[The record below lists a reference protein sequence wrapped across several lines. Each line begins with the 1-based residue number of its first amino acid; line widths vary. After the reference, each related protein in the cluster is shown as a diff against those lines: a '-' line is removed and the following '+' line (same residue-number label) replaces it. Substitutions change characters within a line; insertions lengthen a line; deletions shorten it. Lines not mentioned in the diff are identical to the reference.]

1 MKTLE
6 IYCDGSA
13 SDSKLLGCGIVFVS
27 EGRVLNKF
35 SYKLPVLGES
45 VIAEYIAVIYAVYM
59 IDFYVEN
66 ICIYTDTYTII
77 MDYFG
82 TVTASNKYL
91 KKLSE
96 LLIQCVDNLNCKHFK
111 LKYVKSH
118 ADNPFHNEADILARK
133 SIGL

>member
-27 EGRVLNKF
+27 EGKVLNKF
-35 SYKLPVLGES
+35 SYKLPVSGES

-59 IDFYVEN
+59 VNFYVEN

>member
-27 EGRVLNKF
+27 EGKVLNKF
-35 SYKLPVLGES
+35 SYKLPVSGDS
-45 VIAEYIAVIYAVYM
+45 CIAEYITVIYAVYM
-59 IDFYVEN
+59 INFYVEN
-66 ICIYTDTYTII
+66 VYIYTDTPTII

-82 TVTASNKYL
+82 TVTASNKYI

-96 LLIQCVDNLNCKHFK
+96 LLRQLIDNLNCKHFR
-111 LKYVKSH
+111 LQYVKSH
-118 ADNPFHNEADILARK
+118 ANNPFHNEADVLARK

>member
-27 EGRVLNKF
+27 EGKVLNKF
-35 SYKLPVLGES
+35 SYKIPLSGES
-45 VIAEYIAVIYAVYM
+45 FIAEYIAVIYAVYM

-66 ICIYTDTYTII
+66 IYIYTDTPTII

-82 TVTASNKYL
+82 TVTASNKYI

-96 LLIQCVDNLNCKHFK
+96 LLRQLIDNLNCKHFR
-111 LKYVKSH
+111 LQYVKSH
-118 ADNPFHNEADILARK
+118 ANNLFHNEADVLARK